1 MTVVLTGSALTLD
14 ELVRVARDGE
24 AVALAPG
31 VVERMARSRAAV
43 DAALARGDPVYGLTT
58 GVGVLK
64 RVPLAAAEVAR
75 FNRRLLE
82 NHRVA
87 QGPPVAPELVRATML
102 RLANGFAAGHAGV
115 RPALAERLVEALD
128 RGDCPVV
135 RELGSLGESDLA
147 PLADLA
153 AGLFGDP
160 DLAAGEGLA
169 LLNNNAFSTAAAA
182 LAVHDAGRLLKAADA
197 AAALSLEAFAAN
209 LSILHPAIVAARPD
223 EGLAHTVDHLRELL
237 DGSYLWRAGA
247 ARNLQDPLTFRS
259 LAGVHG
265 ACHDALSYVRARLA
279 VELNAAQ
286 GNPLVVPGEQ
296 RLISVANFEALALAA
311 ALDLARIALAPLLTS
326 ADERVVK
333 LLETPWSGLPTG
345 LADAPGTPESGLSIY
360 AIAGEA
366 MTAEARLLAQPVSF
380 ELASSAGAEGIE
392 DRATM
397 LPLGARRLAAMA
409 GLGEHI
415 VAIELLVA
423 AQAVELRGSG
433 PLGRGTRRVF
443 ESVRERVPFVGQD
456 DPLPADLEGLVELIR
471 AGALAESADAASASP
486 APSAPCASPTLPA
499 APVP

>member
-14 ELVRVARDGE
+14 EVVRVARDGE
-24 AVALAPG
+24 GVALAPS
-31 VVERMARSRAAV
+31 VAKTMARARGTV
-43 DAALARGDPVYGLTT
+43 EAALVRGDQVYGLTIA
-58 GVGVLK
+58 VGGLK
-64 RVPLAAAEVAR
+64 RVPLAGSDAAS
-75 FNRRLLE
+75 FNSRLLE
-82 NHRVA
+82 SHRVG
-87 QGPPVAPELVRATML
+87 QGPPAARDVVRATML

-115 RPALAERLVEALD
+115 RPVLAQRLVQALD

-135 RELGSLGESDLA
+135 RQLGSLGESDLA

-153 AGLFGDP
+153 ADLFADA

-169 LLNNNAFSTAAAA
+169 LLNNNAFSTGAAA
-182 LAVHDAGRLLKAADA
+182 LAVHDARRLLDAADVA
-197 AAALSLEAFAAN
+197 GALSLEAFAAN
-209 LSILHPAIVAARPD
+209 LTILHPMVVAARPD
-223 EGLAHTVDHLRELL
+223 GGLERVVERLRRLL
-237 DGSYLWRAGA
+237 DGSYLWRTGA

-259 LAGVHG
+259 LAVVHG
-265 ACHDALSYVRARLA
+265 ACHDAMDYVERRLD

-286 GNPLVVPGEQ
+286 GNPLVVPDED
-296 RLISVANFEALALAA
+296 RVISAADFETLALAA

-326 ADERVVK
+326 ADERALK
-333 LLETPWSGLPTG
+333 LLETPWSSLPTG
-345 LADAPGTPESGLSIY
+345 LAPASGMAESGLGIY

-397 LPLGARRLAAMA
+397 LPLGARRLTDMA
-409 GLGEHI
+409 GLGERI

-443 ESVRERVPFVGQD
+443 EAVRERVPFVGEG
-456 DPLPADLEGLVELIR
+456 DPLPPDLEGLVELIR
-471 AGALAESADAASASP
+471 CGALAE
-486 APSAPCASPTLPA
+486 
-499 APVP
+499 V

>member
-14 ELVRVARDGE
+14 ELVRVARDGA
-24 AVALAPG
+24 AVALAPD
-31 VVERMARSRAAV
+31 VEKRMARARRTV
-43 DAALARGDPVYGLTT
+43 EAALARGDQVYGLTT

-64 RVPLAAAEVAR
+64 RVPLAAGELAR

-87 QGPPVAPELVRATML
+87 QGAPLAADVVRATMV

-115 RPALAERLVEALD
+115 RPVLAQRLVEALN
-128 RGDCPVV
+128 GGVCPVV
-135 RELGSLGESDLA
+135 RRLGSLGESDLA

-153 AGLFGDP
+153 AGLFGDCE
-160 DLAAGEGLA
+160 LAAGEGLA
-169 LLNNNAFSTAAAA
+169 LINNSAFSTAAAA
-182 LAVHDAGRLLKAADA
+182 LAMHDARRLLDA
-197 AAALSLEAFAAN
+197 AGAAGALSLEAFAAN
-209 LSILHPAIVAARPD
+209 LSILHPAVVAARSD
-223 EGLAHTVDHLRELL
+223 EGLAITVGRLRRLL

-259 LAGVHG
+259 LPAVHG
-265 ACHDALSYVRARLA
+265 ACHDALAYAGRRLA

-286 GNPLVVPGEQ
+286 GNPLVVPDEE
-296 RLISVANFEALALAA
+296 RLISVANFEVLVLAA
-311 ALDLARIALAPLLTS
+311 ALDLARVSLAPLLTG
-326 ADERVVK
+326 ADERAVK

-345 LADAPGTPESGLSIY
+345 LAVAPGTAESGLSVY

-380 ELASSAGAEGIE
+380 EIASSSAAEGIE

-397 LPLGARRLAAMA
+397 LPLGARRLADMT
-409 GLGEHI
+409 GLGERI
-415 VAIELLVA
+415 VALELLVA

-443 ESVRERVPFVGQD
+443 EAVRERAPFVGD
-456 DPLPADLEGLVELIR
+456 GDPLPQSLDGLVELIDSGR
-471 AGALAESADAASASP
+471 LAA
-486 APSAPCASPTLPA
+486 
-499 APVP
+499 V